1 MDYLRGEHQASI
13 LRGCRVLELSR
24 TSYTYQPDTGK
35 DRPVIEALQKLA
47 EEHPRWG
54 FRLMFDALRRDGYR
68 WNHKR
73 VHRIYTQLQL
83 NLRRKGK
90 KRLPSRYPQPLTVP
104 ARPNQSWSMDF
115 MSDALSDGRRFRT
128 LNVIDDFNREALAIE
143 VDFGL
148 PALRVIRVLDRL
160 VVLHGCPRQI
170 RVDNGPEFVS
180 VAMAEWAEQHRVHLE
195 FIKPGKPTQN
205 SYVERFNR
213 TYREEVL
220 DAYLFATLDEVRT
233 LTRHWISQYNGE
245 RPHRALGRQTPLDY
259 RAAHLRRSAKEVPAQ
274 KAG

>member
-1 MDYLRGEHQASI
+1 MNYLRGEHHASI
-13 LRGCRVLELSR
+13 LRGCRVVELSR
-24 TSYTYQPDTGK
+24 TSYAYQPDTGK

-90 KRLPSRYPQPLTVP
+90 KRIPSRYPQPLAVL
-104 ARPNQSWSMDF
+104 AEPNRSWSMNF
-115 MSDALSDGRRFRT
+115 MSDVLSDGRRFRT

-148 PALRVIRVLDRL
+148 PALRVVRVLDRL
-160 VVLHGCPRQI
+160 LARHGCPRQI

-180 VAMAEWAEQHRVHLE
+180 VAMAE
-195 FIKPGKPTQN
+195 
-205 SYVERFNR
+205 
-213 TYREEVL
+213 
-220 DAYLFATLDEVRT
+220 
-233 LTRHWISQYNGE
+233 
-245 RPHRALGRQTPLDY
+245 
-259 RAAHLRRSAKEVPAQ
+259 
-274 KAG
+274 

>member
-1 MDYLRGEHQASI
+1 MDYLKGEHQASI
-13 LRGCRVLELSR
+13 LRGCRVVGLSR
-24 TSYTYQPDTGK
+24 TSYAYQPDTGK
-35 DRPVIEALQKLA
+35 DLPVVEALQRLA

-54 FRLMFDALRRDGYR
+54 FRLMVDALRRDGYR

-73 VHRIYTQLQL
+73 VHRIYTQLHL

-90 KRLPSRYPQPLTVP
+90 KRIPSRYPQPLATP
-104 ARPNQSWSMDF
+104 DRPNQSWSMDF
-115 MSDALSDGRRFRT
+115 MSDVLSDGRRFRT
-128 LNVIDDFNREALAIE
+128 LNVIEDFNREALAIE

-148 PALRVIRVLDRL
+148 PALRVVRVLDRL
-160 VVLHGCPRQI
+160 VMLHGCPRQI

-180 VAMAEWAEQHRVHLE
+180 VAMADWSERHGIHLE

-220 DAYLFATLDEVRT
+220 DAYVFSTLDEVRT
-233 LTRHWISQYNGE
+233 LTRRWIVQYNGE

-259 RAAHLRRSAKEVPAQ
+259 RAAHQRRSAKELTAQ

>member
-1 MDYLRGEHQASI
+1 MCCPMVGGQ
-13 LRGCRVLELSR
+13 
-24 TSYTYQPDTGK
+24 
-35 DRPVIEALQKLA
+35 
-47 EEHPRWG
+47 
-54 FRLMFDALRRDGYR
+54 
-68 WNHKR
+68 
-73 VHRIYTQLQL
+73 
-83 NLRRKGK
+83 
-90 KRLPSRYPQPLTVP
+90 
-104 ARPNQSWSMDF
+104 
-115 MSDALSDGRRFRT
+115 RT

-148 PALRVIRVLDRL
+148 PALLVVRVLERL
-160 VVLHGCPRQI
+160 VALHGCPRQI

-180 VAMAEWAEQHRVHLE
+180 VAMADWSARHGIHLE

-205 SYVERFNR
+205 SYVERFNH

-233 LTRHWISQYNGE
+233 LTGRWISQYNGA

-259 RAAHLRRSAKEVPAQ
+259 RAAHQRRSTKESPAQ